1 MNRLVPTIAA
11 YLFATT
17 ASFAVGPVYENSA
30 LGFEIRTFPQDEKI
44 MICSQQNCL
53 TFLPSDGGKTYTEE
67 SGKCT
72 LTMEHFRKDFATGD
86 TANEYMLTVAVQV
99 VKVIKGEDACQ
110 LEQQSPKQMRSLTGI
125 YGA

>member
-1 MNRLVPTIAA
+1 MNRLLPAIAA
-11 YLFATT
+11 YFFATT
-17 ASFAVGPVYENSA
+17 VSFAVGPVYKNDA

-44 MICSQQNCL
+44 MICSQDNCL
-53 TFLPSDGGKTYTEE
+53 TFVPEKGYGTYNEE

-72 LTMEHFRKDFATGD
+72 LTMEHFRKDFATGN

-99 VKVIKGEDACQ
+99 IKVVKGEDACQ

-125 YGA
+125 YG